1 VRPPSPPPPP
11 PLKPIEEDH
20 THITNLERFGEG
32 AATNELTRQQTRAKD
47 AQTQAGDEDP
57 WAAELAALKRN
68 AKQLSERDAT
78 RGALLFGAVS
88 VLASTMQEFDAAQ
101 EALGAAKRLSRERWI
116 ATIRRRRAWQA
127 RDFDKALEA
136 AREEL
141 DQVGEPRERVALLTE
156 VAALEVVTNG
166 NRAAALHALEEAR
179 ELDPASATVI
189 EALAELHIIGR
200 NWEDLLQVV
209 VALAD
214 ATVDVQYRSMMRH
227 NAGVIQDVR
236 LNLRAA
242 ARASYKLALSDDPQ
256 NIAAA
261 LSLETLCLLDE
272 DWTEL
277 ARTLLTEATLIGD
290 PQTVRRLC
298 ERAGDLL
305 WEKLHDAESALTA
318 YHQAAKAAPTESSP
332 LRRLAAVLESTGRWR
347 ELIDIHEKELGVTH
361 DPVARADLYFRI
373 AETQRTKLGHLDAA
387 EVAYAAALDV
397 DPLHLPT
404 LQSFD
409 ALFRSGARWAE
420 LAQMQLREAE
430 KITDPKRRADHL
442 VEVAELLERRLGDR
456 HEAVRLNERAYELA
470 PGHRLAFFALD
481 RLYRRAEKWTDLV
494 RLYEQQAPHTTDRA
508 LHRFLRQESAR
519 LWSERVPNS
528 DRAAAAFADVWGIEE
543 RDLGPLFLM
552 ARVLEAAEKW
562 EPLAG
567 ALDQQAKVLRDDVDR
582 IAVKQR
588 LAAVLELHLERPDDA
603 LAVHE
608 RVLELDSDNE
618 TSLRAMARLH
628 HLAGRWREVIDIWTR
643 QLAHCATERERA
655 ALHYHIGRV
664 HERKLGERDN
674 AVAAY
679 ARALADDALHASAM
693 RALDRI
699 LRRDRQW
706 KELCA
711 ALERR
716 AGALTDPRQQAMV
729 LHEIAQIEELHL
741 RDLEGAQKRY
751 QAVQQRHPQYET
763 ASVALIHVA
772 EARGDFA
779 SAATELG
786 RLIERTSHVEAKM
799 ALCGQ
804 LGLIYEHRL
813 DQPERAAA
821 RYTQAIDGAKL
832 GRVFALAE
840 LRATAAAQRE
850 ADSLVA
856 PLRRLGSRCTDIRL
870 AHGYR
875 ALAALRDE
883 VSTGAAGPELFLDAG
898 RLEQIDPLVSSGIV
912 RALGSIPEGDLAADG
927 LSLPGALTAA
937 ADVCSNAPVK
947 TLRLY
952 EAALRLDRAGRPDAM
967 ATYEQAAR
975 YTPDF
980 LPLLRGRRRLAVAG
994 GDWTLAASL
1003 LAREAELA
1011 ADRGDRIRALMT
1023 AAQIT
1028 LDRLHD
1034 QKAALRHYRR
1044 LLELEPAHEEA
1055 FVRARALHEEHKDD
1069 AGLIEL
1075 VVARAAAT
1083 GNTRER
1089 AAMLKLQ
1096 AELQRD
1102 RMKDPRSAVAALKQA
1117 IALAPDDLDAY
1128 LMLAPLEEEQRW
1140 WQGAADCYRK
1150 IAELTP
1156 GSDQSRTA
1164 RLREAQIREDELG
1177 DREAARAILEEL
1189 IIDDTDR
1196 QAARQ
1201 MAQLCVRMGQRTRAR
1216 ELYLHAAETG
1226 SVTERIEDLLAL
1238 AEVPVDNVTDEA
1250 GDRAVAEAF
1259 ELATTQRDGV
1269 AALVKVYGE
1278 RNDWNGFMCHA
1289 ERACEGQRGDG
1300 VVALRLAM
1308 ASVYADRM
1316 SRPDLAAAQLQAAR
1330 QLAPNDAAL
1339 TQRLAQLQLASGQG
1353 DRAVGEFRRAL
1364 AGDPFNTA
1372 ALRGLGEAVKPR
1384 LPELATMF
1392 GALAD
1397 LGDGRVVVLQTPPRR
1412 SPLSGAELQLLGA
1425 ANPLIALVAEL
1436 VRQLEPY
1443 APAMIAD
1450 VMGLGP
1456 RGEMLPPNHPL
1467 AVRIATT
1474 AQTFGLPAFRVHHDP
1489 EAAAVFFAAS
1499 GDGVV
1504 IVVGGRLANAA
1515 GPARV
1520 AFDAARLFSF
1530 VVEHQTLAAV
1540 TDANQ
1545 LAAILASLAPSVRP
1559 ELEKVKARLG
1569 RVLPRKARKELE
1581 RMVSDPSVLNA
1592 TPAYWAD
1599 VQRRADRAALLT
1611 TGDPVT
1617 AMLAL
1622 SGSADVNVVRRTA
1635 RSHDLMTWLLSDD
1648 AWQVLAAFVR
1658 STPHPSHP
1666 SHPQHAPHPPTPPRR

>member
-1 VRPPSPPPPP
+1 MAEITKDLPQQQPRELDDPP
-11 PLKPIEEDH
+11 
-20 THITNLERFGEG
+20 
-32 AATNELTRQQTRAKD
+32 TRD
-47 AQTQAGDEDP
+47 ADP
-57 WAAELAALKRN
+57 WAAELAALRRN

-88 VLASTMQEFDAAQ
+88 VLAATMGEFDAAQ
-101 EALGAAKRLSRERWI
+101 EALGSAKRLSRERWI
-116 ATIRRRRAWQA
+116 ATIRRRRAWQS

-141 DQVGEPRERVALLTE
+141 DQVGEPRERVALLIE
-156 VAALEVVTNG
+156 VAALEVATNG
-166 NRAAALHALEEAR
+166 NRAAALQALEEAR

-189 EALAELHIIGR
+189 EALAELHVIGR
-200 NWEDLLQVV
+200 NWEDLLAVV

-227 NAGVIQDVR
+227 NAGIIQDVR
-236 LNLRAA
+236 LDLRAA
-242 ARASYKLALSDDPQ
+242 ARASYKLALTDDPA

-261 LSLETLCLLDE
+261 LSLETLCLIDE

-277 ARTLLTEATLIGD
+277 ARTLLTEASLIGD

-305 WEKLHDAESALTA
+305 WEKLHDAESALAA

-347 ELIDIHEKELGVTH
+347 ELIDVHEKELAVTH

-430 KITDPKRRADHL
+430 KLTDTKRRADHL

-456 HEAVRLNERAYELA
+456 HEAVRLNERAYELH

-481 RLYRRAEKWTDLV
+481 RLYRRAEKWTELV

-528 DRAAAAFADVWGIEE
+528 DRAAAAFVAVWDIDE

-562 EPLAG
+562 EPLAA
-567 ALDQQAKVLRDDVDR
+567 ALEQQANVLRDDVDK

-588 LAAVLELHLERPDDA
+588 LAAVLEVHLERPDDA

-608 RVLELDSDNE
+608 RVLDLDSDNE
-618 TSLRAMARLH
+618 VSLRALARLH

-643 QLAHCATERERA
+643 QLAHCATARERA

-664 HERKLGERDN
+664 HERKLGERDA

-679 ARALADDALHASAM
+679 ARSLAEDALHASAM

-706 KELCA
+706 KELVA

-716 AGALTDPRQQAMV
+716 ADALTDARQEALT

-741 RDLEGAQKRY
+741 RDLEAAQKRY
-751 QAVQQRHPQYET
+751 QAVHARHPQYET
-763 ASVALIHVA
+763 ATVALIHVA

-779 SAATELG
+779 TAAAELQ
-786 RLIERTSHVEAKM
+786 RLVDRTTHVEAKM
-799 ALCGQ
+799 ALAGA

-813 DQPERAAA
+813 DQPARAAA
-821 RYTQAIDGAKL
+821 CYTQAIDGSKI
-832 GRVFALAE
+832 GRVFALCE
-840 LRATAAAQRE
+840 LRATAAASKSPD
-850 ADSLVA
+850 ALVA
-856 PLRRLGSRCTDIRL
+856 PLRRLGARCTDIRL

-875 ALAALRDE
+875 ALAAIRDE

-898 RLEQIDPLVSSGIV
+898 RLEQVDPLVASGIV
-912 RALGSIPEGDLAADG
+912 RTLGAMPEADVQADG
-927 LSLPGALTAA
+927 HSLPEALAAA

-952 EAALRLDRAGRPDAM
+952 EAALRLDRNGRTEAM

-980 LPLLRGRRRLAVAG
+980 LPLLRGRRRLAIVG
-994 GDWTLAASL
+994 RDWTLAASL

-1011 ADRGDRIRALMT
+1011 ADRGDRINALMT
-1023 AAQIT
+1023 AAAIM
-1028 LDRLHD
+1028 LDKLKD

-1044 LLELEPAHEEA
+1044 LLELEPAHEDA
-1055 FVRARALHEEHKDD
+1055 FSRARVLLEENKDD

-1083 GNTRER
+1083 ANGRER
-1089 AAMLKLQ
+1089 ANMLKLQ
-1096 AELQRD
+1096 AALQRD
-1102 RMKDPRSAVAALKQA
+1102 RLKDARSAVAALKQA

-1201 MAQLCVRMGQRTRAR
+1201 MALLCVRMGKHTRAR
-1216 ELYLHAAETG
+1216 ELFLHAASTG
-1226 SVTERIEDLLAL
+1226 TVTERIEDLWSLAQ
-1238 AEVPVDNVTDEA
+1238 VPVDNVTDEA
-1250 GDRAVAEAF
+1250 GERAIAEAF
-1259 ELATTQRDGV
+1259 ALATTQKDGV
-1269 AALVKVYGE
+1269 AALVRLYGE
-1278 RNDWNGFMCHA
+1278 RNDWNGFIRNA
-1289 ERACEGQRGDG
+1289 ERACEGQRGEG
-1300 VVALRLAM
+1300 VVALRLAL

-1316 SRPDLAAAQLQAAR
+1316 SRPDLAATQLAAAR
-1330 QLAPNDAAL
+1330 VLAPNDATL

-1364 AGDPFNTA
+1364 GADPFNGP
-1372 ALRGLGEAVKPR
+1372 ALRGLAEAVRPR
-1384 LPELATMF
+1384 LPELAAMF

-1397 LGDGRVVVLQTPPRR
+1397 LGDGRVTLLQTPPRR
-1412 SPLSGAELQLLGA
+1412 SPLSGAELQLLGG
-1425 ANPLIALVAEL
+1425 ANPLIALVAEM
-1436 VRQLEPY
+1436 VRQFEPF

-1450 VMGLGP
+1450 VMGLAP
-1456 RGEMLPPNHPL
+1456 RGDVAPHNHPL
-1467 AVRIATT
+1467 FVRIATV
-1474 AQTFGLPAFRVHHDP
+1474 AQTFGLPPFRVHLDP
-1489 EAAAVFFAAS
+1489 EAAVVSFVA
-1499 GDGVV
+1499 GDGVALL
-1504 IVVGGRLANAA
+1504 VGVRLLNAA

-1520 AFDAARLFSF
+1520 AFDAARLFAF

-1540 TDANQ
+1540 TDGNQ
-1545 LAAILASLAPSVRP
+1545 LAAILSSLSPTVRAP

-1581 RMVSDPSVLNA
+1581 RLVADPSVLNA

-1599 VQRRADRAALLT
+1599 VQRRADRAALLV

-1617 AMLAL
+1617 AMMALAG
-1622 SGSADVNVVRRTA
+1622 SGDLNVVRRTG
-1635 RSHDLMTWLLSDD
+1635 RCHDLMTWLLSDE
-1648 AWQVLAAFVR
+1648 AWTVLAAFAR
-1658 STPHPSHP
+1658 STPSPQGHP
-1666 SHPQHAPHPPTPPRR
+1666 PHPPPPPPPRR